1 MNTHYKKIGYILL
14 GIGISAIAIL
24 LAFSDNP
31 EQSVQKNKSETTF
44 VAVDL
49 YIPDSL
55 SLFGEAV
62 PLQYYDVVESLER
75 ELLVNVY
82 FQSQTVQFL
91 KYVHRY
97 FPIIDSI
104 LKANNLHTDFKY
116 LALAES
122 GLKVNISPKGAAG
135 FWQFL
140 ETTAKEYNMTV
151 TEQIDQRY
159 DLIKSTEA
167 ACKYL
172 QRGYSKFNSWT
183 MVAASYNLGM
193 GGLKKQADFQKIT
206 SFYDLYTNSETA
218 RYVFRIAALKL
229 IIENPEKYGYHEIKP
244 YPSIPYSIV
253 TVDTTI
259 TNLQEFA
266 AAQGSNYKL
275 LKTMNPWLRD
285 KYLPNEQRIPYHIII
300 IKNSDRI
307 LQK

>member
-1 MNTHYKKIGYILL
+1 MATEIKKIGYILL
-14 GIGISAIAIL
+14 GISISAILIL
-24 LAFSDNP
+24 FAFSDTP
-31 EQSVQKNKSETTF
+31 QQKTNDTPTETTF
-44 VAVDL
+44 VAKDI
-49 YIPDSL
+49 YIPDSI
-55 SLFGEAV
+55 SIFGEPV
-62 PLQYYDVVESLER
+62 PLEYYDVAESLER
-75 ELLVNVY
+75 ELLINVY
-82 FQSQTVQFL
+82 FQSQTVQFF

-104 LKANNLHTDFKY
+104 LQANNLHTDFKY

-122 GLKVNISPKGAAG
+122 GLRVNISPKGAAG

-151 TEQIDQRY
+151 NEQVDQRY
-159 DLIKSTEA
+159 DLITSTEA

-172 QRGYSKFNSWT
+172 KNAFPKFNSWT

-193 GGLKKQADFQKIT
+193 GGLKKQADFQNVS

-218 RYVFRIAALKL
+218 RYVFRIVALKL
-229 IIENPEKYGYHEIKP
+229 ILENPEKYGYHQVEP

-259 TNLQEFA
+259 GNLQQFA
-266 AAQGSNYKL
+266 IRQNTNYKL

-285 KYLPNEQRIPYHIII
+285 KFLPNPQRIPYKIII
-300 IKNSDRI
+300 VKNNDRI
-307 LQK
+307 LKK

>member
-1 MNTHYKKIGYILL
+1 MNTHFKKVGYILL
-14 GIGISAIAIL
+14 GISISAILIL
-24 LAFSDNP
+24 VSFSETPQPNENTSKP
-31 EQSVQKNKSETTF
+31 ETTF

-49 YIPDSL
+49 YVPESISV
-55 SLFGEAV
+55 FGEPV

-75 ELLVNVY
+75 ELLINVY

-104 LKANNLHTDFKY
+104 LKANDLHTDFKY

-122 GLKVNISPKGAAG
+122 GLRVNISPKGAAG

-140 ETTAKEYNMTV
+140 ETTAKEYKMTV
-151 TEQIDQRY
+151 NEQVDQRY

-172 QRGYSKFNSWT
+172 KNAYARFNSWT

-193 GGLKKQADFQKIT
+193 GGLKNQSEFQKIS

-218 RYVFRIAALKL
+218 RYVFRIIALKL

-253 TVDTTI
+253 TVDSTI
-259 TNLQEFA
+259 ANLQEFA
-266 AAQGSNYKL
+266 VSQGSNYKL

-285 KYLPNEQRIPYHIII
+285 KHLPNPQRIPYNIII

-307 LQK
+307 IKK